1 MKLTIFFLSALLA
14 GSLYFGYSNSK
25 KAEQFNRDYYQLLQV
40 NTEYKGDIIDLTE
53 ESLRLEKELH
63 ATNFCIS
70 HLPKWG
76 GGFGGPWTVEKY
88 WRQEQLWVALKDYH
102 TREAAE
108 DVKAQL
114 QSGQLKTR
122 DLFR

>member
-1 MKLTIFFLSALLA
+1 MKVTLLVLSTLAAMAL
-14 GSLYFGYSNSK
+14 GSWVVILQNERDLLSTQEG
-25 KAEQFNRDYYQLLQV
+25 QHNRDVTALQWENLQLY
-40 NTEYKGDIIDLTE
+40 T
-53 ESLRLEKELH
+53 ELH
-63 ATNFCIS
+63 AANFCIS

-76 GGFGGPWTVEKY
+76 GGFGGPWTIEKY